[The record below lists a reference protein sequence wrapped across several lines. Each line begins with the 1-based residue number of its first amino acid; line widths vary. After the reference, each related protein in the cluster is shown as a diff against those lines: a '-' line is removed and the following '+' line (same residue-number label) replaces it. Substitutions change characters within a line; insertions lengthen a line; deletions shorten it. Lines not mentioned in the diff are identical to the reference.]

1 MLYFTCNGTFTLCNC
16 FFLNLQPTI
25 GMCYQLREL
34 SVRVPYCEG
43 LVVCG
48 IVYTPHS
55 AEGFSVLH
63 DLISHRNKA
72 EGKF

>member
-1 MLYFTCNGTFTLCNC
+1 
-16 FFLNLQPTI
+16 
-25 GMCYQLREL
+25 MCYQLREL